1 MSQQQT
7 NVQQQMQQREQA
19 EQMEQMGPLQFQQ
32 NYQLAQF
39 HEEMAEAS
47 NQEYASAVEQQ
58 PD

>member
-7 NVQQQMQQREQA
+7 NVQQQMQRREQA
-19 EQMEQMGPLQFQQ
+19 EQMEPLQFQQ